1 MKNNNSTLT
10 SSVAPSHYSS
20 LDGLRAIS
28 CIGIMFMHILANTKY
43 TLSGFIYDKMIPS
56 FTHLVILFLMISGF
70 GMCVGYLQKF
80 IDKEIDLETFYVKRY
95 KRLLPYYIFLIII
108 ALIVDPSVTNF
119 FDATIEITMIYGLLP
134 NNALNLIGVGW
145 TVGVIFLFYLFF
157 PAYSLLLKSK
167 KRAWISFFIS
177 LWIALICRLYYFSDY
192 YVNALFTPRHSFLYC
207 LPFFIFGGI
216 VFLYKEQLKVFL
228 DKKILRF
235 CAFLLICGEFLLY
248 FLSSNQV
255 NSYDIVFEKNLILF
269 GSILIYFVG
278 IESKLMGS
286 EILKFF
292 GDMSMEIYLSHM
304 FVFRAYEKLG
314 ILYKFGCGQ
323 LGYWIVC
330 FLVLAGVVALILGY
344 RFFIDIL
351 KYAIVKFKNN
361 EHSFY

>member
-1 MKNNNSTLT
+1 MKNNNSAFL
-10 SSVAPSHYSS
+10 SVAPNHYSS

-28 CIGIMFMHILANTKY
+28 CIGIMFMHILANTNY
-43 TLSGFIYDKMIPS
+43 AVSGFVYDKIIPA

-80 IDKEIDLETFYVKRY
+80 IDKQIDLETFYVKRY
-95 KRLLPYYIFLIII
+95 KRLLPYYIFLIVI
-108 ALIVDPSVTNF
+108 ALIVEPSVINF

-145 TVGVIFLFYLFF
+145 TVGVIFLFYLIF
-157 PAYSLLLKSK
+157 PAYSVLLKSK
-167 KRAWISFFIS
+167 KCAWISFCIS
-177 LWIALICRLYYFSDY
+177 LWIALICRLHYFSDY

-216 VFLYKEQLKVFL
+216 VFLYKKQLRVFL

-235 CAFLLICGEFLLY
+235 CASLLMCGGVLLY
-248 FLSSNQV
+248 FLSPNQV
-255 NSYDIVFEKNLILF
+255 SSYDITFEKNLILF
-269 GSILIYFVG
+269 GSILIYFVCV
-278 IESKLMGS
+278 ESKLMGS
-286 EILKFF
+286 RILKFF

-330 FLVLAGVVALILGY
+330 ILVLAGVVALILGY
-344 RFFIDIL
+344 RLFMDIL
-351 KYAIVKFKNN
+351 KYTIIKFKNV
-361 EHSFY
+361 ERTV